1 LSLPFVCGSLFGK
14 GFINL
19 NFNEGLRY
27 ADDNVISLP
36 GWSISYDGKAD
47 PQLNP
52 LLSDGYSAVY
62 IGTVGY
68 LRGTPNYVMASEQG
82 GKLSVVPFPTYPG
95 NTTLALG
102 HNIAWLDWR
111 GGSYV
116 SLSQTADLSPTDK
129 YIWFYKDD
137 GINLTV
143 LANGIPV
150 AYSTGEYR
158 DPQTGEFTFAHTV
171 ADLSQ
176 FAGKKDVTLE
186 FRYTTPLK
194 RISNDDRIRL
204 TVTIDEL
211 FFAPTNIPEPSAYVL
226 LGLGG
231 LGLGAMAMS
240 RRKRLPI

>member
-1 LSLPFVCGSLFGK
+1 
-14 GFINL
+14 
-19 NFNEGLRY
+19 
-27 ADDNVISLP
+27 
-36 GWSISYDGKAD
+36 
-47 PQLNP
+47 
-52 LLSDGYSAVY
+52 
-62 IGTVGY
+62 
-68 LRGTPNYVMASEQG
+68 
-82 GKLSVVPFPTYPG
+82 
-95 NTTLALG
+95 
-102 HNIAWLDWR
+102 
-111 GGSYV
+111 V